1 MSELEALKMGIRASA
16 SSKSLI
22 AALCLAAL
30 GTSASS
36 QDAPKPLCVTDV
48 PFSEP
53 VPVAISQVY
62 AAPDTV
68 RDVSNRLAPLVY
80 GSGKM
85 PTDAEGKYHLKKI
98 YWPLNDGAPGFGKAY
113 ALEPSLELNDGK
125 VASDGE
131 KTVIAISGVY
141 QDTAGKRVEKYESG
155 LVWKT
160 RLFAS
165 TAGGKFVPMPLFE
178 DQIENPSSIKW
189 DAATNRFI
197 LEVFELDTS
206 NPERNSGS
214 AKYYSLANGQL
225 APMND
230 KVPSLFT
237 LPFGSD
243 GAFLELYHGALAY
256 RSAHGVQS
264 VIADGLLQS
273 FDFGGW
279 TGLFP
284 IGDPGWYLAAG
295 NDTATAFELDV
306 SSSPPRVIRKVM
318 FRGHQGLFGEIITWL
333 FGFDGDRKERFSVD
347 SIVADYPPLSDGTC
361 FRFSNVANRLF
372 RCDGKMHVRKTVE
385 QIGNT
390 PTSDD
395 FRFEGDASS
404 ISAAILISSSGAV
417 KTQNTSGLQNIDLKL
432 TARPFSLLDFPDL
445 KRSFI
450 ADSGSVYEIV
460 NDGERPKAVRIGFG
474 KEGEW
479 FFVSALQI
487 GKSSEPVFFTRSG
500 IFRIVDGTLQPYWKP
515 PYGQIM
521 ITGGAVPTAVG
532 KWEGI
537 LFALGDGFKVSGFK
551 LLTGNT
557 AYCATGQ

>member
-1 MSELEALKMGIRASA
+1 MRLSTQKRAVLRFLASA
-16 SSKSLI
+16 CVATMAI
-22 AALCLAAL
+22 P
-30 GTSASS
+30 ASS
-36 QDAPKPLCVTDV
+36 QDTPEQLCVTDV
-48 PFSEP
+48 PYSEP

-68 RDVSNRLAPLVY
+68 RDVGNRLAPLVY

-131 KTVIAISGVY
+131 KTVIAISGEY
-141 QDTAGKRVEKYESG
+141 QDTAGKRVEKYEAG

-189 DAATNRFI
+189 DAATKRFT

-214 AKYYSLANGQL
+214 TKYYSLANGQL

-230 KVPSLFT
+230 EVPSLFT

-243 GAFLELYHGALAY
+243 RAFLELYHGALAY
-256 RSAHGVQS
+256 RSAQGVQS
-264 VIADGLLQS
+264 VIADGLLES

-306 SSSPPRVIRKVM
+306 SSSPPRVVRKVM
-318 FRGHQGLFGEIITWL
+318 FRERQGLFGEIITWL
-333 FGFDGDRKERFSVD
+333 FGFDGDLKQRFSID
-347 SIVADYPPLSDGTC
+347 SMVADYPALSEGTC
-361 FRFSNVANRLF
+361 FRFSNAANRLF
-372 RCDGKMHVRKTVE
+372 RCDSKMHVRETVK
-385 QIGNT
+385 QIGNAPT
-390 PTSDD
+390 PGD
-395 FRFEGDASS
+395 FSFEGDASS
-404 ISAAILISSSGAV
+404 ISAAILISSGGAV

-432 TARPFSLLDFPDL
+432 TARPFSLFDFPDL

-460 NDGERPKAVRIGFG
+460 SDGERPKAVRIGFG
-474 KEGEW
+474 KEGDW
-479 FFVSALQI
+479 FFASALQI
-487 GKSSEPVFFTRSG
+487 EKLSEPVFFTRSG

-521 ITGGAVPTAVG
+521 ITGGAGPTAVG

-537 LFALGDGFKVSGFK
+537 LFAEGDGFEISSFK
-551 LLTGNT
+551 LLTENA
-557 AYCATGQ
+557 AYCAAKQ